1 MPALPRKWFKQAQ
14 QEAETSQG
22 IRAYSYVRMST
33 QKQLKGDS
41 LRRQLERSRQF
52 ADEHGLVLDE
62 SLRDI
67 GVSAWKGKNFKSGAL
82 GHFLAMVERG
92 EIPQGSF
99 LLIESLDRLSREAVP
114 DALTLFMAIINAGI
128 TIATLGDDRQIYS
141 RDTLKGD
148 WTKLI
153 IGLAVMSRGHEE
165 SQTKSERISLANQR
179 KRDIARQ
186 GKGKLTAKTPAW
198 IDARRIEGQRYRFTL
213 NQHANTVKLIFEL
226 AANGLGA
233 TAITSRLNADNI
245 PAFQSKDG
253 WYPGIVKMLLT
264 REDVIGIFQP
274 HRLENGERV
283 PDGDPIDSYF
293 PAVIDKDLY
302 LRVQS
307 LRRLTGNGGRK
318 GKSFGNLFTGI
329 CSCAH
334 CGGPMSIKMSR
345 IGSGN
350 VRYLACNNHVRGQRC
365 KEGRKNFRY
374 DLLEDAILTHVPEIG
389 LADIV
394 VLHDKLPALK
404 ELDETIAAL
413 TLELETIR
421 RKEER
426 LSLAIETADAPLEKL
441 IEQLKVRQDE
451 RHALLHQLQD
461 CRNRR
466 VVLQVRQR
474 EIHPD
479 ADGLLRLRT
488 AWNTAMDEDERFRLR
503 SKAHAAIRE
512 IIYDISFDS
521 TENVVT
527 LVVANGISVYR
538 FRNGVL
544 IGHCYALAA

>member
-1 MPALPRKWFKQAQ
+1 MLPPCKGFNQTQ
-14 QEAETSQG
+14 QEAETTLG
-22 IRAYSYVRMST
+22 MRAYSYVRMST
-33 QKQLKGDS
+33 HKQLKGDS

-52 ADEHGLVLDE
+52 ADEHGLILDE

-92 EIPQGSF
+92 EIPQGSY

-128 TIATLGDDRQIYS
+128 VIATLGDDRQIYS
-141 RDTLKGD
+141 RESLKGD

-179 KRDIARQ
+179 KRDNARE
-186 GKGKLTAKTPAW
+186 GKGKITARTPAW
-198 IDARRIEGQRYRFTL
+198 IDATRIEGQRYCFTL
-213 NQHANTVKLIFEL
+213 NDHAKTVKLIFEL
-226 AANGLGA
+226 AASGLGA
-233 TAITSRLNADNI
+233 TAITSRLNAENI
-245 PAFQSKDG
+245 PAFRSKDG
-253 WYPGIVKMLLT
+253 WYPGIIKMLLS
-264 REDVIGIFQP
+264 RQDVIGTFQP
-274 HRLENGERV
+274 HRMENGERV
-283 PDGDPIDSYF
+283 PDGDPIENYF
-293 PAVIDKDLY
+293 PAVIDKDLF

-374 DLLEDAILTHVPEIG
+374 DLLENAILTHVPEIG

-394 VLHDKLPALK
+394 VLHDKMPALK
-404 ELDETIAAL
+404 ELDAQIADL
-413 TLELETIR
+413 TLEIEAVR

-426 LSLAIETADAPLEKL
+426 LSLAIETSDEPLEKL
-441 IEQLKVRQDE
+441 IEQLKTRQDE
-451 RHALLHQLQD
+451 RHALTSDLQD
-461 CRNRR
+461 YRRRR
-466 VVLQVRQR
+466 VLLQGQHRQAN
-474 EIHPD
+474 PG
-479 ADGLLRLRT
+479 ADGLLRLREAWEAT
-488 AWNTAMDEDERFRLR
+488 ADEDERFRLR
-503 SKAHAAIRE
+503 AKAHAAIRE
-512 IIYDISFDS
+512 VIYDIAFDS
-521 TENVVT
+521 AENIVT
-527 LVVANGISVYR
+527 LIVANGISVYQ
-538 FRNGVL
+538 FKNGAM
-544 IGHCYALAA
+544 IRQCRALAA